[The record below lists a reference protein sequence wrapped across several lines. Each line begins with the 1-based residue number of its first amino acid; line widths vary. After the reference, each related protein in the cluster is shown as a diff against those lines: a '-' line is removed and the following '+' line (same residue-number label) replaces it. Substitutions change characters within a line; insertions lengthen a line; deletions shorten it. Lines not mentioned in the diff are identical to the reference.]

1 MSQSVELEQSAS
13 VPSSLP
19 APVQSLVS
27 TVMNSLVE
35 SLSDELMNLIWK
47 ASQAPQTRRRSLEDD
62 LIVDE
67 VRKTFNVASDIE
79 IVEVDDENEFDIAAI
94 QRELRQQAE
103 VHAQLQ
109 NGSFWSSMWNVTDID
124 DQYASGSGSSASV
137 PTAVELAP
145 HAASTSASA
154 SPPESLH
161 GTEKEERVSAGG
173 TEPSAASATRS
184 AASRDDGSSEV
195 VYAWQNVP
203 NVEAN
208 NHRVTSLV
216 SFLRQWAASYCQK
229 GIGVSATS
237 IASGCRVTFLALED
251 AHLNVFVTVEPA
263 ADGTTTIR
271 VVDAIVAVDGAHAA
285 LREQLQY
292 PIQSIRDSLQRELR
306 RLDVAGMRAPTV
318 VGAKPSAHDSDE
330 LTDGRSGNAAVEHE
344 PTTISNAGSAA
355 FASIDEKD
363 ALFKEVWHTI
373 QSREATRSDGA
384 SPRTA
389 TATATATPF
398 ADPEVVVRARD
409 VGVEVAEYNTP
420 DLQSEAVKQLEVILR
435 RTREQGMYRV
445 LQEYH
450 DQEPPSAEA
459 AAVSTGS
466 KRTAAN
472 AASADAS
479 SVMSVNT
486 TTTQRSDEWST
497 LFTLGKE
504 ISELN
509 LQKLLDRPSANPFF
523 ESAEELQRP
532 PPQFPVA
539 VDDVASW
546 QSGEK
551 IDIFAGPQGLYQ
563 NTADPR
569 LPSMRERYD
578 AARRRGGASSAA
590 ANGDEGDDDGAALL
604 DYAGVS
610 IDGRAAPSLGEGLND
625 EERALLQESLR
636 LAARREVGA
645 TGSDGGG
652 DPTVPEASIA
662 SPESAAAHRWME
674 QQYLRV
680 DDRAAFDAEK
690 PRFDML
696 VAELSR
702 APVEVHEFVLDGF
715 RDVLL
720 SEHCLL
726 FLKLALAEEQR
737 RTRESQQATTIAAQE
752 GQALGSSRGSGGGGG
767 GREDRSTIFTS
778 IATKAAQLH
787 TELMALVEEESLR
800 HYQTIAEVCEIS
812 ATFQQAD
819 PMQFLD
825 RLDAVKP
832 KFDTDLLAFLNHHLF
847 HDEQRLRRHDEA
859 LQALAYRPRAEP
871 DAAEQRHADL
881 LPESEEKR
889 LRRWVQVLRIL
900 QQGVTA
906 ELERRHE
913 LSIEMLTVLLRVFDP
928 RIRRPLFERYV
939 NLTATTD
946 LQALRTLAVNMVERL
961 LDAPTMRQDADIQRF
976 WQSAS
981 MGRRTPAQWRLM
993 LECLRREVDEF
1004 LSDAVIEQRL
1014 RRYNEQLAEQGL
1026 TLGLRHR
1033 NPITQAAIESADR
1046 LDQRQIAPRSQMP
1059 PDRWLPG
1066 QPGAPPPRP
1075 SNTGQYTTSHDFPTI

>member
-1 MSQSVELEQSAS
+1 MMAIQKPKFVELEQSAS
-13 VPSSLP
+13 VPSSL
-19 APVQSLVS
+19 AVPVQSLIS
-27 TVMNSLVE
+27 TVVNSLEE
-35 SLSDELMNLIWK
+35 SLSDELMNLLWK
-47 ASQAPQTRRRSLEDD
+47 PSQTPQTTRRSLEDD
-62 LIVDE
+62 LIVDK
-67 VRKTFNVASDIE
+67 VRQTFNVTSDIE
-79 IVEVDDENEFDIAAI
+79 IVEVDDENDFDIAAV
-94 QRELRQQAE
+94 QKELRQQAE

-109 NGSFWSSMWNVTDID
+109 NGSFWSSMWNITDIE
-124 DQYASGSGSSASV
+124 DQDSSDGSFDASA
-137 PTAVELAP
+137 PPAVHPAP
-145 HAASTSASA
+145 HAESLQASTLSPNSHYMAETKETVAIDATESSIASVN
-154 SPPESLH
+154 
-161 GTEKEERVSAGG
+161 R
-173 TEPSAASATRS
+173 AT
-184 AASRDDGSSEV
+184 ASRDDGSSEV
-195 VYAWQNVP
+195 VHSWQSVP
-203 NVEAN
+203 NLEAN
-208 NHRVTSLV
+208 SHRLTSLV
-216 SFLRQWAASYCQK
+216 AFLRQWADSYCKK

-237 IASGCRVTFLALED
+237 IARGCRVTFLALED
-251 AHLNVFVTVEPA
+251 AQLDIFVTEEPTS
-263 ADGTTTIR
+263 DDTSTIR
-271 VVDAIVAVDGAHAA
+271 VVNAIRTVEGAYAE
-285 LREQLQY
+285 LREQLQF
-292 PIQSIRDSLQRELR
+292 PIQSIRDALQQELQQ
-306 RLDVAGMRAPTV
+306 LDVPGMRPPAAIGVKSP
-318 VGAKPSAHDSDE
+318 AHDSDVSNKE
-330 LTDGRSGNAAVEHE
+330 AAAVVESA
-344 PTTISNAGSAA
+344 TISSAGSAA

-363 ALFKEVWHTI
+363 ALFKEVWQTLH
-373 QSREATRSDGA
+373 RRDAAPSDGA
-384 SPRTA
+384 SPRTT
-389 TATATATPF
+389 TATTERSASPF

-409 VGVEVAEYNTP
+409 VGVDVAEYNTP
-420 DLQSEAVKQLEVILR
+420 DLQSEAVKQLDVILR

-450 DQEPPSAEA
+450 DQEPPST
-459 AAVSTGS
+459 AAVDRVSTDA

-472 AASADAS
+472 ATAADVSSAASDP
-479 SVMSVNT
+479 T
-486 TTTQRSDEWST
+486 TTLRSDEWST

-532 PPQFPVA
+532 PPQFPVEI
-539 VDDVASW
+539 DDVASW

-578 AARRRGGASSAA
+578 AARQRGGASADT
-590 ANGDEGDDDGAALL
+590 ANGMDDDAALL

-610 IDGRAAPSLGEGLND
+610 IDGEAVPSLGEGLKD
-625 EERALLQESLR
+625 EERALLLESLR
-636 LAARREVGA
+636 MATRRDVSA
-645 TGSDGGG
+645 TGSNGGV
-652 DPTVPEASIA
+652 DQSLPEEASMA
-662 SPESAAAHRWME
+662 TAATAAAHRWME

-702 APVEVHEFVLDGF
+702 APVEVHEFILDGF

-726 FLKLALAEEQR
+726 FLKLALADEQR
-737 RTRESQQATTIAAQE
+737 RLRESQRTTADTAAQQDQTSARA
-752 GQALGSSRGSGGGGG
+752 GAT
-767 GREDRSTIFTS
+767 REDRSMIFTS
-778 IATKAAQLH
+778 IANKAAQLH
-787 TELMALVEEESLR
+787 TELMALIEEESLR
-800 HYQTIAEVCEIS
+800 HYQTIAEICEIS
-812 ATFQQAD
+812 ALFQKAD
-819 PMQFLD
+819 PLQFLD
-825 RLDAVKP
+825 RLDVVKP

-847 HDEQRLRRHDEA
+847 HDDQRLRRHDEA
-859 LQALAYRPRAEP
+859 LQALAYRPRTDI
-871 DAAEQRHADL
+871 DAVKQRQADL

-906 ELERRHE
+906 ELERRNE

-939 NLTATTD
+939 NMTATTD

-981 MGRRTPAQWRLM
+981 MGGRTPAQWRLM

-1004 LSDAVIEQRL
+1004 LSEAVIEERL
-1014 RRYNEQLAEQGL
+1014 RKYNEQLAEQGL

-1033 NPITQAAIESADR
+1033 NPVTQAAIESADR
-1046 LDQRQIAPRSQMP
+1046 LDQRQIAPRSQMT

-1066 QPGAPPPRP
+1066 QPGAPPRP
-1075 SNTGQYTTSHDFPTI
+1075 SGSGHFTTSHDFPTI

>member
-1 MSQSVELEQSAS
+1 MSSEHGAEPTISKKSLCKFDNSIMTIDELVALLRQWAMDKVASGTAISLEEIPHGVEFRFKSAPSAWLKLIAVQTSQSVELEQRAS

-47 ASQAPQTRRRSLEDD
+47 ASQAPQTRRRSPEDD

-124 DQYASGSGSSASV
+124 DQDASGSGSSASV

-161 GTEKEERVSAGG
+161 GTEKEETVSAGG

-330 LTDGRSGNAAVEHE
+330 LTAISRSGNAAVEHE

-363 ALFKEVWHTI
+363 ALFK
-373 QSREATRSDGA
+373 
-384 SPRTA
+384 
-389 TATATATPF
+389 
-398 ADPEVVVRARD
+398 
-409 VGVEVAEYNTP
+409 EVAEYNTP

-578 AARRRGGASSAA
+578 AARQRGGASSAA

-604 DYAGVS
+604 DYAG
-610 IDGRAAPSLGEGLND
+610 
-625 EERALLQESLR
+625 
-636 LAARREVGA
+636 
-645 TGSDGGG
+645 
-652 DPTVPEASIA
+652 
-662 SPESAAAHRWME
+662 
-674 QQYLRV
+674 
-680 DDRAAFDAEK
+680 
-690 PRFDML
+690 
-696 VAELSR
+696 
-702 APVEVHEFVLDGF
+702 
-715 RDVLL
+715 
-720 SEHCLL
+720 
-726 FLKLALAEEQR
+726 
-737 RTRESQQATTIAAQE
+737 
-752 GQALGSSRGSGGGGG
+752 
-767 GREDRSTIFTS
+767 
-778 IATKAAQLH
+778 
-787 TELMALVEEESLR
+787 
-800 HYQTIAEVCEIS
+800 
-812 ATFQQAD
+812 
-819 PMQFLD
+819 FLD